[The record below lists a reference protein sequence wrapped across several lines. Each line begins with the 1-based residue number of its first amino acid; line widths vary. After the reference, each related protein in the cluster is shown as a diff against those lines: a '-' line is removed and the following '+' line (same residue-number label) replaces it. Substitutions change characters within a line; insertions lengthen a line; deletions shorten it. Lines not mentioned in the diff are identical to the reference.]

1 MIERDLN
8 CPRTSSVG
16 RLFDAASALLGVC
29 EHPAYEGEAAVL
41 LEAAISDASLG
52 RKRTVDPEAA
62 GDAYHMGVSK
72 NCANP
77 DSTAHDT
84 SVILLDAQPVFASML
99 DDMAAGVANVIKTP
113 ASSTT
118 PWSKPLCKHAWWQ
131 TRPTAF
137 PPLRFR
143 AVYS

>member
-1 MIERDLN
+1 M
-8 CPRTSSVG
+8 
-16 RLFDAASALLGVC
+16 
-29 EHPAYEGEAAVL
+29 L

-62 GDAYHMGVSK
+62 GDAYHMGISK

-99 DDMAAGVANVIKTP
+99 DDHGGRRSDVG
-113 ASSTT
+113 
-118 PWSKPLCKHAWWQ
+118 H
-131 TRPTAF
+131 RPQV
-137 PPLRFR
+137 PRR
-143 AVYS
+143 HG